1 MQNHFNIKV
10 KLNRTI
16 LIVFQN
22 LKTYSAHLIIQQIDK
37 FDFKINELD
46 MPNEFPNEL
55 GKLEEQALVLI
66 ISSLLIVFSF

>member
-46 MPNEFPNEL
+46 IPNEFPNEL
-55 GKLEEQALVLI
+55 GKLEEQAL
-66 ISSLLIVFSF
+66 

>member
-46 MPNEFPNEL
+46 IPNEFPNEL
-55 GKLEEQALVLI
+55 GKLEEQSLVLI